1 MAKALILKGTLHMR
15 AATSELFLKLY
26 GSKLPSLSWL
36 YYLQTPNK
44 QAANEV
50 WGAWYACS
58 YW

>member
-1 MAKALILKGTLHMR
+1 MR